1 MSTSENVACP
11 STGVGSRKEKK
22 KQAKEERDRLKQVEK
37 KKRRLEKALAT
48 ATAIRIELE
57 KKKQKRKEEEQRLDE
72 EGAALAEAV
81 ALQVLVE
88 EEVNSLEDS
97 MCENAGCKTSNFPI
111 LRKTYKSVTTSDAQP
126 ACGASV
132 TSNEAKSEARAKE
145 VSMNNVSV
153 SKDQCQEVKRKL
165 VISNW
170 EVFSNPRDNLT
181 FSSER
186 AKAAELAA
194 GLAAAQA
201 VAALRIA
208 EEARAEAEAAKKAAE
223 AAICQVMDRRH
234 FTVSEANQQVTFYPL
249 NIEMERDEL
258 KARLEETERQL
269 KEKTRQVFHLEQSLE
284 DMTQYFLCLKSK
296 LPLSNSH
303 FEKEAELSE
312 RGSTNLTESSHV
324 REK

>member
-1 MSTSENVACP
+1 MKSRSMSTSENGSCP
-11 STGVGSRKEKK
+11 STGASSRKEKK

-57 KKKQKRKEEEQRLDE
+57 KKKQRRKEEEQRLDA

-88 EEVNSLEDS
+88 EEVISLDDDTV
-97 MCENAGCKTSNFPI
+97 CDCKVPSFCKAP
-111 LRKTYKSVTTSDAQP
+111 RSDAKLQTSV
-126 ACGASV
+126 ASDNGG
-132 TSNEAKSEARAKE
+132 TAKE
-145 VSMNNVSV
+145 VSMSRRSNSEDV
-153 SKDQCQEVKRKL
+153 QVKKL
-165 VISNW
+165 VRCSEW
-170 EVFSNPRDNLT
+170 GVFNNPRDNLA

-194 GLAAAQA
+194 GIAAAQA
-201 VAALRIA
+201 VAALKIA

-223 AAICQVMDRRH
+223 AAICQVLDRKQ
-234 FTVSEANQQVTFYPL
+234 FSNPESDQQVTLYPS
-249 NIEMERDEL
+249 NIEIERDEL

-284 DMTQYFLCLKSK
+284 DMTQYLLHLKSK
-296 LPLSNSH
+296 LPLPNIS
-303 FEKEAELSE
+303 FEREAETSE
-312 RGSTNLTESSHV
+312 RGSTNLLESSHGTTDQ
-324 REK
+324 

>member
-1 MSTSENVACP
+1 MSTSENVSGA
-11 STGVGSRKEKK
+11 SSRKEKK

-57 KKKQKRKEEEQRLDE
+57 KKKQRRKEEEQRLDA

-88 EEVNSLEDS
+88 EEVISLDDDS
-97 MCENAGCKTSNFPI
+97 VCDCKVPNVCKPSI
-111 LRKTYKSVTTSDAQP
+111 SDAKLQT
-126 ACGASV
+126 ATVASHNQG
-132 TSNEAKSEARAKE
+132 TAKE
-145 VSMNNVSV
+145 VSMNRRSNNEDV
-153 SKDQCQEVKRKL
+153 QVKKL
-165 VISNW
+165 VRCSEW
-170 EVFSNPRDNLT
+170 GVFSNPRDNLT

-194 GLAAAQA
+194 GIAAAQA
-201 VAALRIA
+201 VAALKIA

-223 AAICQVMDRRH
+223 AAICQVLDRRQ
-234 FTVSEANQQVTFYPL
+234 FSNPESDEQVTLYPS
-249 NIEMERDEL
+249 NIEIERDEL

-284 DMTQYFLCLKSK
+284 DMTQYLLHLKTK
-296 LPLSNSH
+296 LPLPSIS
-303 FEKEAELSE
+303 FEREAETSE
-312 RGSTNLTESSHV
+312 RGSTNLTESSHGTTDQ
-324 REK
+324 